1 MRLLVTGANGFVG
14 RSVCELAGLR
24 EMSVRRAVRHAVD
37 EREGYAVGDIHAN
50 TDWRAALAG
59 IDCVI
64 HLVGRAHVM
73 RDAAIDPLAAYRE
86 VNVAGS
92 VALAGQAAAYGVR
105 RLVYVSSIKA
115 CCEQTFGEAC
125 REDSPARQEDAYGQ
139 SKFEAEQALWAV
151 ARETGM
157 ELVVVRPVMVIGPG
171 VKGNLALLAGALR
184 RGLPLPLAGLK
195 NRRSLVEVNS
205 LADLLLLCAE
215 HPAAAGQTFLAA
227 ADECVSTTAMVR
239 SLAEGLGCSARLWPM
254 PLSMLRL
261 AGALTGKREVI
272 RRLTNDLEVD
282 ASRATALLGWRH
294 GGGLKDALRA
304 VGQSF
309 RREF

>member
-1 MRLLVTGANGFVG
+1 MTLMITGTNGFVG
-14 RSVCELAGLR
+14 RALCELAERRGKSYRAALR
-24 EMSVRRAVRHAVD
+24 RSADTPYECI
-37 EREGYAVGDIHAN
+37 VGDIHAG

-59 IDCVI
+59 IECVI
-64 HLVGRAHVM
+64 HLAGRAHVM
-73 RDAAIDPLAAYRE
+73 RDEAADPLAAYRE

-92 VALAGQAAAYGVR
+92 LALARQAAASGVR

-125 REDSPARQEDAYGQ
+125 REDSLARQEDAYGQ

-157 ELVVVRPVMVIGPG
+157 ELVVVRPVMVIGAG

-184 RGLPLPLAGLK
+184 RGVPLPLAGLN
-195 NRRSLVEVNS
+195 NRRSLVEVNC

-239 SLAEGLGCSARLWPM
+239 YLAEGLGCSARLWPM
-254 PLSMLRL
+254 PLSVLRL
-261 AGALTGKREVI
+261 AGALTGKREMI
-272 RRLTNDLEVD
+272 RRLTTDLDVD
-282 ASRATALLGWRH
+282 ASRARALLGWRH
-294 GGGLKDALRA
+294 GIGLDEALRA

-309 RREF
+309 RRGL